1 MKKRLVL
8 KPFVIPTVYSILVV
22 ALIIGI
28 FVSLNKT
35 PEETLES
42 EYVSGTI
49 LDEYVPVVN
58 TNTTEIIIQRPYLS
72 TNVTIGKNYY
82 DSNDSEEEQKN
93 SIIYHENTYIQNS
106 GIDYRQ
112 DEVFEVISILDG
124 EVIDVSDKELLGKSV
139 TIRHNN
145 EIISV
150 YQSLSEVNVK
160 KGDQVSIS
168 QIIGKSGTCELNKE
182 LNNHLHFELSIK
194 GQLVDP
200 ENYYGK
206 KLTEIN

>member
-22 ALIIGI
+22 ALVVGI

-35 PEETLES
+35 PEETEES

-49 LDEYVPVVN
+49 LDEYVPVINNQVQEA
-58 TNTTEIIIQRPYLS
+58 TIQRPYLGM
-72 TNVTIGKNYY
+72 NVTIGKNFY
-82 DSNDSEEEQKN
+82 DKNDSEEEQRN
-93 SIIYHENTYIQNS
+93 SIIYHENTYIQNT
-106 GIDYRQ
+106 GIDYQ
-112 DEVFEVISILDG
+112 QAEVFEVISVLDG

-145 EIISV
+145 EVISV
-150 YQSLSEVNVK
+150 YQSLSEVNVN
-160 KGDQVSIS
+160 KGDHVSIS

-206 KLTEIN
+206 KLSEV